1 MQFKGYNDD
10 GLPHDPAGGPRN
22 SSGSPARNYAIG
34 AACIVVAVLSFA
46 FLTGSTAVFIGI
58 AGAVTGAVFLI
69 MGIQASNDREPDSL
83 ERGMYGLPETHY
95 ADGDRQLGLASP
107 PEGDNDPN
115 DPFAPGWDEDFRRN
129 FGGSR

>member
-58 AGAVTGAVFLI
+58 AGAVTGAVFLVL
-69 MGIQASNDREPDSL
+69 SL
-83 ERGMYGLPETHY
+83 L
-95 ADGDRQLGLASP
+95 LI
-107 PEGDNDPN
+107 
-115 DPFAPGWDEDFRRN
+115 
-129 FGGSR
+129 

>member
-10 GLPHDPAGGPRN
+10 GLPHDPAGGQRHG
-22 SSGSPARNYAIG
+22 SGSPARNYAIG

-69 MGIQASNDREPDSL
+69 MGIQGSGDQQPDAFEQGNFGTQEPA
-83 ERGMYGLPETHY
+83 
-95 ADGDRQLGLASP
+95 ADYD
-107 PEGDNDPN
+107 
-115 DPFAPGWDEDFRRN
+115 WDGNFRRE
-129 FGGSR
+129 FGDGQHR

>member
-46 FLTGSTAVFIGI
+46 FLSGSTAVFIGI
-58 AGAVTGAVFLI
+58 AAAIAGAVFML
-69 MGIQASNDREPDSL
+69 MGIQGSIYQQQDPLEP
-83 ERGMYGLPETHY
+83 GNYGVQDPVQDPG
-95 ADGDRQLGLASP
+95 ADYD
-107 PEGDNDPN
+107 
-115 DPFAPGWDEDFRRN
+115 WDGNFRRE
-129 FGGSR
+129 FGDGQHR

>member
-10 GLPHDPAGGPRN
+10 GLPHDPAGGQRN

-58 AGAVTGAVFLI
+58 AGAIAGTVFLI
-69 MGIQASNDREPDSL
+69 MGVQAADERQPEPSTQDP
-83 ERGMYGLPETHY
+83 G
-95 ADGDRQLGLASP
+95 ADYD
-107 PEGDNDPN
+107 
-115 DPFAPGWDEDFRRN
+115 WDGNFRRE
-129 FGGSR
+129 FGDGQHR

>member
-10 GLPHDPAGGPRN
+10 GIPHDPAGGQRN
-22 SSGSPARNYAIG
+22 GSGSPARNYAIG

-69 MGIQASNDREPDSL
+69 MGIQGSGDQQPGAL
-83 ERGMYGLPETHY
+83 EQGNFGTQDPG
-95 ADGDRQLGLASP
+95 ADYD
-107 PEGDNDPN
+107 
-115 DPFAPGWDEDFRRN
+115 WDGNFRRE
-129 FGGSR
+129 FGDGQHR

>member
-10 GLPHDPAGGPRN
+10 GLPHDPAGGQRN

-58 AGAVTGAVFLI
+58 AGAIAGTVFLI
-69 MGIQASNDREPDSL
+69 MGAQAADERQPEPSTQDP
-83 ERGMYGLPETHY
+83 G
-95 ADGDRQLGLASP
+95 ADYDWD
-107 PEGDNDPN
+107 DN
-115 DPFAPGWDEDFRRN
+115 FRRE
-129 FGGSR
+129 FGDGQHR

>member
-22 SSGSPARNYAIG
+22 GSGSPARNYAIG

-58 AGAVTGAVFLI
+58 AGAIAGTVFLV
-69 MGIQASNDREPDSL
+69 MGIQGSGDQQQDPL
-83 ERGMYGLPETHY
+83 EQGNFGTQDPG
-95 ADGDRQLGLASP
+95 ADYD
-107 PEGDNDPN
+107 
-115 DPFAPGWDEDFRRN
+115 WDGNFRRE
-129 FGGSR
+129 FGDGQHH

>member
-58 AGAVTGAVFLI
+58 AGAVTGAVFLV
-69 MGIQASNDREPDSL
+69 MGIQGSGYQQPDTF
-83 ERGMYGLPETHY
+83 EQGNFGTQDPG
-95 ADGDRQLGLASP
+95 ADYD
-107 PEGDNDPN
+107 
-115 DPFAPGWDEDFRRN
+115 WDGNFRRE
-129 FGGSR
+129 FGDGTSGGR